1 MWVET
6 FKCAEGLRGPG
17 ASSDA
22 SLDGRTGG
30 GSTAGFYH
38 RSIAPLID
46 PSSTDRRALWFRP
59 MLPLAVAAVGLF
71 AALPFIDRGDWLAWF
86 VLSFVYL
93 VPPAGKESVVPSG
106 VALGIH
112 PIVMAYLVTV
122 VDVACALFISLNFPL
137 AKRVPFLGRY
147 ITFIESK
154 GGRALEGS
162 PVLRAGLWA
171 ALVLFVIVPFQGSGG
186 ITAAIIGR
194 AVGMRLSH
202 LVTAIG
208 TGAAIGGLLIGYSAS
223 VVKVLLARDLLSGIM
238 YMLLAVTALLCA
250 VVVFRFVRMRSW
262 ERA

>member
-1 MWVET
+1 M
-6 FKCAEGLRGPG
+6 
-17 ASSDA
+17 
-22 SLDGRTGG
+22 
-30 GSTAGFYH
+30 AGFYE

-46 PSSTDRRALWFRP
+46 PSSKDRRARLFRP
-59 MLPLAVAAVGLF
+59 LLPLALAVVGLF
-71 AALPFIDRGDWLAWF
+71 VALPFIDRGDWLPWF
-86 VLSFVYL
+86 GLSVIYL

-112 PIVMAYLVTV
+112 PVVMAYLVTV

-162 PVLRAGLWA
+162 PALRAGLWA
-171 ALVLFVIVPFQGSGG
+171 ALVFFVVVPFQGSGG
-186 ITAAIIGR
+186 ITASIIGR

-202 LVTAIG
+202 LVSAIG
-208 TGAAIGGLLIGYSAS
+208 TGAVVGGLLIGYSAS
-223 VVKVLLARDLLSGIM
+223 VVKVLLARDLVSGII
-238 YMLLAVTALLCA
+238 YTLLAVTVVLAA
-250 VVVFRFVRMRSW
+250 VLVIRFVRMRSW

>member
-1 MWVET
+1 M
-6 FKCAEGLRGPG
+6 
-17 ASSDA
+17 
-22 SLDGRTGG
+22 
-30 GSTAGFYH
+30 AGFYQ
-38 RSIAPLID
+38 RNLAPLID
-46 PSSTDRRALWFRP
+46 PSSTDRRALWIRP
-59 MLPLAVAAVGLF
+59 LLPLTVAVVGLCV
-71 AALPFIDRGDWLAWF
+71 ALPFIDRGDWLPWF
-86 VLSFVYL
+86 GLSVIYL

-112 PIVMAYLVTV
+112 PLVMAYLVTV

-147 ITFIESK
+147 IAFIESK

-186 ITAAIIGR
+186 ITASIIGR

-208 TGAAIGGLLIGYSAS
+208 TGAVIGGLLIGYSAS
-223 VVKVLLARDLLSGIM
+223 VVKVLLARDLVSGIM
-238 YMLLAVTALLCA
+238 YTLLAVTVLLAA
-250 VVVFRFVRMRSW
+250 VLVYRFVRMRSW
-262 ERA
+262 GRA